1 MHFDLITTDFDAEVG
16 RLTGLG
22 ATKLNEINAGCHWAT
37 LADPEGNEFDLIAGE
52 MIYSKGLSDRR
63 PSVSAGRFA
72 GGVVVPDRGGQRED
86 ALHDAEDD
94 TRVCALGAV
103 EVKLSL
109 EGLVDRFDDLSQ
121 RLEQGC
127 ARPFPFTFTGR
138 PQQLDSMLGQ
148 FAFETTAE
156 VVLVAD
162 ESLSGALSQKLA
174 FGCQEVKEG
183 LAFVGLGPGQGEGD
197 GRP

>member
-1 MHFDLITTDFDAEVG
+1 
-16 RLTGLG
+16 
-22 ATKLNEINAGCHWAT
+22 
-37 LADPEGNEFDLIAGE
+37 
-52 MIYSKGLSDRR
+52 LS
-63 PSVSAGRFA
+63 

-86 ALHDAEDD
+86 ALHDAGYD
-94 TRVCALGAV
+94 TSGCAPSV
-103 EVKLSL
+103 PFEVKLSL
-109 EGLVDRFDDLSQ
+109 EGLVDRFGDLSQ

-156 VVLVAD
+156 VVPIAG

-197 GRP
+197 GQALKGAGQVQVSNNPRVPGCLPSDPCASPAPIPRVPGFPVPITAC

>member
-1 MHFDLITTDFDAEVG
+1 MHDAG
-16 RLTGLG
+16 YDTS
-22 ATKLNEINAGCHWAT
+22 GCA
-37 LADPEGNEFDLIAGE
+37 
-52 MIYSKGLSDRR
+52 
-63 PSVSAGRFA
+63 PSVPF
-72 GGVVVPDRGGQRED
+72 
-86 ALHDAEDD
+86 
-94 TRVCALGAV
+94 

-197 GRP
+197 GQALKGCRPGAGAGPRRSGCGWRSSRIRPNLPGRSV

>member
-1 MHFDLITTDFDAEVG
+1 L
-16 RLTGLG
+16 
-22 ATKLNEINAGCHWAT
+22 
-37 LADPEGNEFDLIAGE
+37 P
-52 MIYSKGLSDRR
+52 
-63 PSVSAGRFA
+63 

-86 ALHDAEDD
+86 ALHDAGYD
-94 TRVCALGAV
+94 TSGCAPSV
-103 EVKLSL
+103 PFEVKLSL

-138 PQQLDSMLGQ
+138 PQQLESMLGR

-162 ESLSGALSQKLA
+162 ESLSGALWQKLA
-174 FGCQEVKEG
+174 FGGQEVKEG

-197 GRP
+197 GQARKGADQAQAQAPEEAAGSG

>member
-1 MHFDLITTDFDAEVG
+1 MTRAMTP
-16 RLTGLG
+16 
-22 ATKLNEINAGCHWAT
+22 GCA
-37 LADPEGNEFDLIAGE
+37 
-52 MIYSKGLSDRR
+52 
-63 PSVSAGRFA
+63 PSVPF
-72 GGVVVPDRGGQRED
+72 
-86 ALHDAEDD
+86 
-94 TRVCALGAV
+94 

-197 GRP
+197 GQALKGADQVQAQAPEEAAVAGAVAVFGPTCQVGAFDGLAGAARTRNALTPTSYSSPRW

>member
-1 MHFDLITTDFDAEVG
+1 M
-16 RLTGLG
+16 
-22 ATKLNEINAGCHWAT
+22 
-37 LADPEGNEFDLIAGE
+37 
-52 MIYSKGLSDRR
+52 
-63 PSVSAGRFA
+63 
-72 GGVVVPDRGGQRED
+72 VPF
-86 ALHDAEDD
+86 
-94 TRVCALGAV
+94 

-148 FAFETTAE
+148 FALETMAE

-174 FGCQEVKEG
+174 FGCREAKEG
-183 LAFVGLGPGQGEGD
+183 LAFVGLAPVRAKAM